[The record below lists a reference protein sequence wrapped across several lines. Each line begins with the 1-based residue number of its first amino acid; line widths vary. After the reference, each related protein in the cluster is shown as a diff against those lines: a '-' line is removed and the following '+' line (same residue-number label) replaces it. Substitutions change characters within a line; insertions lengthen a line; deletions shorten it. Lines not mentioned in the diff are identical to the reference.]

1 MSSEKTI
8 AQKLLIRAGY
18 QIAIIN
24 APHQHILGALPDDIT
39 VARQLD
45 GQYDL
50 VVLFVQSIK
59 ELDTYAVAAIN
70 AVKTNGLLWIAYP
83 KKTGKLKT
91 DITRDFGWETVEHA
105 GWVGVTQIAID
116 DTWSAL
122 RFRPKDDVGK

>member
-18 QIAIIN
+18 KIAILN
-24 APHQHILGALPDDIT
+24 APQHYVPGSLPENVTIHY
-39 VARQLD
+39 QLN
-45 GQYDL
+45 GEYDL
-50 VVLFVQSIK
+50 VHLFVQKIAD
-59 ELDTYAVAAIN
+59 LDAHAVAAIN
-70 AVKTNGLLWIAYP
+70 AVKAGGLLWISYP
-83 KKTGKLKT
+83 KKTGKIKT

-116 DTWSAL
+116 ETWSAL

>member
-8 AQKLLIRAGY
+8 AQKLLIRGGY
-18 QIAIIN
+18 TIAVLN
-24 APHQHILGALPDDIT
+24 LAQPFLLGLIPDDVT
-39 VARQLD
+39 VHYQLE

-50 VVLFVQSIK
+50 IVLFVHSIK
-59 ELDTYAVAAIN
+59 ELDAHAVAAIQ
-70 AVKTNGLLWIAYP
+70 AVKPGGLLWFAYP
-83 KKTGKLKT
+83 KKTGKIKT

-122 RFRPKDDVGK
+122 RFRPKDEVGK